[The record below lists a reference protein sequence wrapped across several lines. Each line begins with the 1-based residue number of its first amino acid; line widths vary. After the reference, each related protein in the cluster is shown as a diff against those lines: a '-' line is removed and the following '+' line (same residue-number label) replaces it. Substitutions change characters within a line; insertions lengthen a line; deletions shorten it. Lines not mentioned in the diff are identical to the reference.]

1 MSIIQQT
8 IARADNEIRYPSPSE
23 MDQIKDFLMSG
34 DRRVQLAKT
43 LTESRDFIIKKAA
56 NELFQG
62 RPNLVSPGGNAFGK
76 EMTATCLR
84 DMDYYL
90 RLITYSVVTGDTS
103 PIQEIGVIGARQ
115 MYGSLGTPLDA
126 MADSVRKMKAIAMS
140 LVSAEN
146 ASEIGTYFDY
156 LSKALQ

>member
-1 MSIIQQT
+1 VA
-8 IARADNEIRYPSPSE
+8 IAV
-23 MDQIKDFLMSG
+23 
-34 DRRVQLAKT
+34 VQLAKT

-56 NELFQG
+56 NELFRG

-90 RLITYSVVTGDTS
+90 RLITYSVVTGDTT
-103 PIQEIGVIGARQ
+103 PIQEIGIIGARE

-126 MADSVRKMKAIAMS
+126 MAESVRQDEGDRAAHSCQQKMQVK
-140 LVSAEN
+140 SALTL
-146 ASEIGTYFDY
+146 IT
-156 LSKALQ
+156 

>member
-1 MSIIQQT
+1 
-8 IARADNEIRYPSPSE
+8 
-23 MDQIKDFLMSG
+23 MSG
-34 DRRVQLAKT
+34 DRRVKLAKT

-90 RLITYSVVTGDTS
+90 RLITYSVVTGDTT
-103 PIQEIGVIGARQ
+103 PIQENRNHWCPTNVWLFRHAPRWHG
-115 MYGSLGTPLDA
+115 
-126 MADSVRKMKAIAMS
+126 
-140 LVSAEN
+140 
-146 ASEIGTYFDY
+146 
-156 LSKALQ
+156 